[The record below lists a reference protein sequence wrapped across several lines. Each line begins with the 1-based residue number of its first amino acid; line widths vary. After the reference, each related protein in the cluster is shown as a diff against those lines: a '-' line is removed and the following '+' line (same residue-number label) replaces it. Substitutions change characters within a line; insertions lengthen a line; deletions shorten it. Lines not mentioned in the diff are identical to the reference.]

1 MMKRPL
7 RVLLVE
13 DDPNDA
19 ELLIRKLRSS
29 GFVPESE
36 RVERLDDV
44 SAALERGDWDLVLSD
59 HSMPGFR
66 SADVLALMKERKI
79 TTPLII
85 VSGAIGEQEVVEA
98 LYLGAASYVDKSS
111 LSRLV
116 PTIERVLSEA
126 ALRQEHQAALRNL
139 ELVRAAVESAH
150 DLIFILQTQ
159 PQGDPSVIYVNGA
172 VERMTGYSAEE
183 AIEHGFARIHGHGA
197 ESGVV
202 DLLFTAMSRNEP
214 ATAELLLHHRDG
226 STRWVET
233 SIRPIAAGSN
243 RFVSVSRDITD
254 RKNVEAQMAHLA
266 MHDPLTGLA
275 NRTLLEERLEM
286 EFAKARRSGLL
297 VAVLLIDFD
306 NFKRVNDTYGHACG
320 DELLRELGRRLRS
333 CVREVDTV
341 ARLGGDE
348 FVVVLTELA
357 SARGAEETAE
367 RLLADVRRP
376 ILADGRSHEI
386 SVSIGIAIYRGDA
399 VDVKGLL
406 KDADVALY
414 RVKASGRNGF
424 AYEPVILIPG

>member
-1 MMKRPL
+1 
-7 RVLLVE
+7 
-13 DDPNDA
+13 
-19 ELLIRKLRSS
+19 
-29 GFVPESE
+29 
-36 RVERLDDV
+36 
-44 SAALERGDWDLVLSD
+44 
-59 HSMPGFR
+59 
-66 SADVLALMKERKI
+66 
-79 TTPLII
+79 
-85 VSGAIGEQEVVEA
+85 
-98 LYLGAASYVDKSS
+98 
-111 LSRLV
+111 
-116 PTIERVLSEA
+116 
-126 ALRQEHQAALRNL
+126 
-139 ELVRAAVESAH
+139 
-150 DLIFILQTQ
+150 
-159 PQGDPSVIYVNGA
+159 
-172 VERMTGYSAEE
+172 
-183 AIEHGFARIHGHGA
+183 
-197 ESGVV
+197 
-202 DLLFTAMSRNEP
+202 
-214 ATAELLLHHRDG
+214 
-226 STRWVET
+226 
-233 SIRPIAAGSN
+233 
-243 RFVSVSRDITD
+243 
-254 RKNVEAQMAHLA
+254 